1 MALSLVAGSY
11 TDILSNSKC
20 ILMKEIYLR
29 HAHGITPFST
39 LGLLK
44 KRNKDIEKA
53 ALSVIA
59 KSPESLIFFFFFF
72 QKEK

>member
-11 TDILSNSKC
+11 TDILSNSNC
-20 ILMKEIYLR
+20 ILMKEIYLW
-29 HAHGITPFST
+29 HAHGITPFGT

-44 KRNKDIEKA
+44 KRNKDLEKA
-53 ALSVIA
+53 ALFVIA
-59 KSPESLIFFFFFF
+59 KSPESLIFFFFF